1 MSFALRHGEHDY
13 PLGEGRFII
22 GRSETCQLCLNDPMA
37 SRNHA
42 ALIVT
47 DGKVQLQDLQS
58 RNGVF
63 VNQERVED
71 ARVLSNGDV
80 IRIGAQQMTL
90 IQRGGRGR
98 AETLVQ
104 KPVTAKLQA
113 FGVLGGLAQ
122 KALTLGHGEEAERIL
137 GRQLEQFLDKLEAGG
152 QISDEEFERSV
163 HYALKIGSLTK
174 KGKWLDYIFRIHSAR
189 AQLMDAELVNELYSV
204 SKKMLGS
211 TPARLRSYLEVL
223 SDNTA
228 SYGPGERFVLKRLEG
243 LEALLS

>member
-22 GRSETCQLCLNDPMA
+22 GRSESCQLCLNDPMA

-42 ALIVT
+42 ALTVV
-47 DGKVQLQDLQS
+47 DGRVLVQDLQS

-63 VNQERVED
+63 VNQERVTDSME
-71 ARVLSNGDV
+71 LSNGDV
-80 IRIGAQQMTL
+80 IRIGGEQMTL
-90 IQRGGRGR
+90 IRRGGRGR

-104 KPVTAKLQA
+104 KPVTAKMQA

-137 GRQLEQFLDKLEAGG
+137 GRQLEQFLDKIEGGG
-152 QISDEEFERSV
+152 QLSDEEFERSV

-174 KGKWLDYIFRIHSAR
+174 KGKWLDYLFRIHTAR
-189 AQLMDAELVNELYSV
+189 GQLMDAEVVNELYSV
-204 SKKMLGS
+204 SKKMTGS
-211 TPARLRSYLEVL
+211 TPARLRAYLEVL
-223 SDNTA
+223 SEHTS
-228 SYGPGERFVLKRLEG
+228 SYGPGERFVLKRIEG
-243 LEALLS
+243 LEAQLA